1 MRTILFGIA
10 SAFSWGT
17 GDFLGGLVG
26 RRTGALRSTL
36 YVQGL
41 GLIPL
46 IPVALLFG
54 GLDMAMSDWLWSA
67 CAGLV
72 GTMALLALYRSLS
85 EGQMST
91 TAPVAAVI
99 SAALP
104 VIVGMSRDGVPS
116 LPTLAGFALALAAI
130 WLISRNSPDKDT
142 RQVKATDFSL
152 PVLAGLGF
160 GVYYILMNK
169 ASHVHVFAPLLA
181 ARVAGTSMLVVLAAI
196 NKKLQ
201 LPTARLWPLVLMNV
215 VFDIGGSM
223 FFILAG
229 QSGRMDTAAV
239 LASLYSGVT
248 VFMAWLFAK
257 EHIRPVQRLGILAS
271 MAAIV
276 LITL

>member
-130 WLISRNSPDKDT
+130 WLLSRNSPDKDT

-257 EHIRPVQRLGILAS
+257 ERIRPVQRLGILAS

>member
-1 MRTILFGIA
+1 MHTILFGIA

-17 GDFLGGLVG
+17 GDFIGGLVG

-36 YVQGL
+36 YVQSFGL
-41 GLIPL
+41 VPLIPL
-46 IPVALLFG
+46 AIFSGEPG
-54 GLDMAMSDWLWSA
+54 MAQVDWMWSA
-67 CAGLV
+67 IAGLV

-85 EGQMST
+85 KGQMST

-104 VIVGMSRDGVPS
+104 VIVGIKTDGVPS
-116 LPTLAGFALALAAI
+116 LSTLAGFALALVAI
-130 WLISRNSPDKDT
+130 WLLSRNSADIKT
-142 RQVKATDFSL
+142 SQIKATDFAL
-152 PVLAGLGF
+152 PVFAGLGF

-169 ASHVHVFAPLLA
+169 ASNVNVFAPLAA
-181 ARVAGTSMLVVLAAI
+181 ARGTGTLVLMVLAVI

-201 LPTARLWPLVLMNV
+201 LPSARLWPLVAMNV
-215 VFDIGGSM
+215 TFDIGGSL

-248 VFMAWLFAK
+248 VFMAWLVAK
-257 EHIRPVQRLGILAS
+257 EHIKPIQRMGILTS
-271 MAAIV
+271 MIAIV